1 MRTSRSRS
9 LGLAT
14 TLAALAL
21 GGAVAPAAHAAD
33 STLKIE
39 APDAVAVDPH
49 SSAPD
54 HSSDS
59 TRIHLDLALSAH
71 PAPATGRIS
80 VDLAPLEGIATVA
93 SLDSRCQTANQVL
106 TCDALTMYDGKQG
119 LDLYLYA
126 PAGTPRA
133 VGSTA
138 VLRTSAVFDGAT
150 ASADTKVTLGGSN
163 VVVDDVP
170 AAEGLKPGDVWKP
183 LIKITNKG
191 QLPASQLYLT
201 FIGGMEFSFQ
211 SQFSNCQYATSE
223 NGVDAAICTLPAKV
237 EAGKTVTLT
246 PIGFKVDADAYYP
259 YEDVHVTTTAPDLT
273 GWMSQF
279 HFTPGPASAPPLVAF
294 DAPQSSGPNGVVDFE
309 RDNGISLRATV
320 PNTADFVATGS
331 WAPEAGKKQGKLT
344 AGLVNNGPASID
356 WRSGSHPAK
365 VRVELPAQAKV
376 LQKPDNCYP
385 TLQGAP
391 TNSFTCDTSAYI
403 KNGYRASFDFTVEAD
418 PAAKLSAVVS
428 LPSIGEDGQESGKPW
443 DPNKANDV
451 VTVALGGEAS
461 TGTPSPQPS
470 GSTGTGPGSTPS
482 DSASPAPGTSS
493 AAPSASTSPSAGAT
507 TGTGTGIGTGTTGG
521 STGGTGN
528 LASTGGGQ
536 GSGTLLGLGVG
547 AIALGTGVVA
557 VTRRRKAGAQQ

>member
-9 LGLAT
+9 FGLAT
-14 TLAALAL
+14 TLTALAL

-39 APDAVAVDPH
+39 APDAVAVDPG
-49 SSAPD
+49 STAPD
-54 HSSDS
+54 HGSNS
-59 TRIHLDLALSAH
+59 TRIHLDLTLSDH
-71 PAPATGRIS
+71 PKPAMGRIT
-80 VDLAPLEGIATVA
+80 VDLAPLEGIATV
-93 SLDSRCQTANQVL
+93 STPDSRCTATGQTL
-106 TCDALTMYDGKQG
+106 TCDTLTMYDGEQG

-150 ASADTKVTLGGSN
+150 ASTDTKVTLGGSN

-201 FIGGMEFSFQ
+201 FIGGMEYSFQ
-211 SQFSNCQYATSE
+211 SQFSNCQYATGGDG
-223 NGVDAAICTLPAKV
+223 GVDAVICTLPATV
-237 EAGKTVTLT
+237 EAGQSVTLT

-259 YEDVHVTTTAPDLT
+259 YEDIHVTTTMPDLS

-279 HFTPGPASAPPLVAF
+279 HFTPGPASAPPLVALG
-294 DAPQSSGPNGVVDFE
+294 APQSSGPNGVVDFE
-309 RDNGISLRATV
+309 RDNGISLHGAV

-331 WAPEAGKKQGKLT
+331 WTPEAGKKQGKLT

-376 LQKPDNCYP
+376 LQKPDNCY
-385 TLQGAP
+385 QAVRNAP
-391 TNSFTCDTSAYI
+391 ANSFTCDTSAYI

-418 PAAKLSAVVS
+418 PAAKLSAVVT

-443 DPNKANDV
+443 DPNKANDA

-470 GSTGTGPGSTPS
+470 QSTGTGTGGTDP
-482 DSASPAPGTSS
+482 SASPSPAPDASS
-493 AAPSASTSPSAGAT
+493 AAPSPSPSPSASAT
-507 TGTGTGIGTGTTGG
+507 GGTSGG
-521 STGGTGN
+521 STGGTTGGS

-536 GSGTLLGLGVG
+536 GSGTLLGLGIG
-547 AIALGTGVVA
+547 AVALGGGVVA